1 MYSHY
6 ARNHVQGKTSLFRL
20 LGAEI
25 VLTPG
30 PKGMGGAISK
40 ATQLMEKHGSKAF
53 MPQQF
58 NNPANPEIHRK
69 TTAEEIWSGWKAKW
83 TALFQV

>member
-1 MYSHY
+1 
-6 ARNHVQGKTSLFRL
+6 LLRL

-40 ATQLMEKHGSKAF
+40 ASQLMEKYGLNKNAIVSASKRVLA
-53 MPQQF
+53 
-58 NNPANPEIHRK
+58 RK
-69 TTAEEIWSGWKAKW
+69 
-83 TALFQV
+83 